1 MTALR
6 WAEGRHFS
14 PAAMWLLGVGVLCGF
29 IFLPAMVFG
38 LDSLKHAL
46 PHLLFYFA
54 GQLFVAKPHGYRLC
68 GESIS

>member
-29 IFLPAMVFG
+29 ILG
-38 LDSLKHAL
+38 DHKDSYISGNKH
-46 PHLLFYFA
+46 FRYK
-54 GQLFVAKPHGYRLC
+54 KPSAYDM
-68 GESIS
+68 